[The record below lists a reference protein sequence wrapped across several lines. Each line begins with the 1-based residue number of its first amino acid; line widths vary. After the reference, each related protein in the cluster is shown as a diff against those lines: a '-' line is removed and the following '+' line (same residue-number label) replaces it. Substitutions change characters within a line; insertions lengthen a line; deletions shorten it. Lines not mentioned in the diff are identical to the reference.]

1 MAYNHKKIE
10 SKWQNHW
17 NDNKIFAANDES
29 DKPKYYI
36 LDMFPYPSGSGL
48 HVGHPLGYVAT
59 DIIARYKRHKGLN
72 VLHPMG
78 WDAFGL
84 PAEQYAIKTG
94 THPSITTK
102 ENINNFRRQIKM
114 LGFSYDWDRE
124 INTTDPDYVKWT
136 QWIFLQLYNKG
147 LAYESEVP
155 VNWCPELK
163 AVLANE
169 EVVDGKSDI
178 GGHPVFRVPM
188 RQWMLKITKYADS
201 LLEGLDDLDWPN
213 SIKELQ
219 RNWIGRSEGSNVNF
233 HLPSL
238 NEDLTVFTTRP
249 DTLFGATY
257 MVIAPEHPLVQKLV
271 TKEQK
276 VLVDKYCDEASKK
289 SDLDRTELNKE
300 KTGVF
305 IGEYAINPVNNS
317 KIPIWISDYVI
328 MSYGTGAIMAVP
340 GQDQRDYDFAKE
352 FDLSIVRTV
361 DVPNGFDG
369 EAYTGDGPAINSDF
383 LNGLLIDEA
392 KSTIID
398 WLEKEGKGERAIQ
411 FKLRDWLF
419 SRQRYWGEP
428 IPIVHI
434 NNKPTAIDES
444 ELPLLLPKVEK
455 YEPAGTGE
463 SPLANIKSWVE
474 VKDSNGNIIGL
485 RETNTMPQWAGSC
498 WYFLRYID
506 PNNSLSAWDSDK
518 EKYWMPVDLYIG
530 GAEHAVLHLLYSR
543 FWHHVLY
550 DLGHVSY
557 KEPFTKLF
565 NQGMILGEDGTKMS
579 KSRGNVINPDETV
592 DVYGADSMRL
602 YEMFMGPLDKAKPWN
617 TKGLQGCSRF
627 INKLWNI
634 IVDSDGSLSNKIN
647 NEEPDIGT
655 LRNLNKM
662 IKRVSNNLDELHFN
676 TCVSEFMVFTNHLQI
691 LSNINYECL
700 KSFIIILNP
709 FIPHLAEELWQLL
722 NQKNELSYVQWPTVE
737 EKYLISDEVSIPVQ
751 INGKR
756 RSEIT
761 ISLNFSKDDVLKAA
775 KSDIKVSSYIKGKE
789 IIKEIYVEG
798 RIVNIVVS

>member
-147 LAYESEVP
+147 LAYEAEVP

-178 GGHPVFRVPM
+178 GGHSVFRVPM

-233 HLPSL
+233 HIPSL

-398 WLEKEGKGERAIQ
+398 WLEKEGKGEGAVE

-434 NNKPTAIDES
+434 NNIPTAIDES

-474 VKDSNGNIIGL
+474 VNDSNGNIIGL

-647 NEEPDIGT
+647 NKQPDIET

-662 IKRVSNNLDELHFN
+662 IMRVSNNLDQLHFN
-676 TCVSEFMVFTNHLQI
+676 TCVSEFMVFTNHLQT
-691 LSNINYECL
+691 LSNINYESL
-700 KSFIIILNP
+700 NTFIIILNP
-709 FIPHLAEELWQLL
+709 FIPHLAEELWELL
-722 NQKNELSYVQWPTVE
+722 NQKNELSYVKWPTVE

-761 ISLNFSKDDVLKAA
+761 ISLNFSKDEVLKAA